1 MLLVRRTLIAALLVA
16 TCGVPC
22 VVRADVVAGRVVGN
36 SYAAGLNRHA
46 AAQGRQRVCAIGAKY
61 RCSSL
66 LCPNYL
72 LLGVGF

>member
-1 MLLVRRTLIAALLVA
+1 MLSVRRILIAALVIA

-22 VVRADVVAGRVVGN
+22 VVRADVVAGRSN
-36 SYAAGLNRHA
+36 SYAVGPNRHA
-46 AAQGRQRVCAIGAKY
+46 LVQGHQRVCGLTAKY

-66 LCPNYL
+66 LCPNFL

>member
-1 MLLVRRTLIAALLVA
+1 MLWVRRILIAALLA
-16 TCGVPC
+16 TTCGVC

-36 SYAAGLNRHA
+36 SYAVGPNRHTP
-46 AAQGRQRVCAIGAKY
+46 AQGHQRVCGLGAKY

-66 LCPNYL
+66 LCPKFL